1 LLIWE
6 GNVFDPRRLTVHFCG
21 DIGKADKSANFKHHG
36 QALASNVNHSSSTTS
51 FTMPTTLTPIK
62 IPGKIKKD
70 NSKAAIAAR
79 KALVRRKPAHGNHV
93 SNKRIEETKGP
104 SSQTSTS
111 SSERS

>member
-1 LLIWE
+1 
-6 GNVFDPRRLTVHFCG
+6 
-21 DIGKADKSANFKHHG
+21 
-36 QALASNVNHSSSTTS
+36 
-51 FTMPTTLTPIK
+51 MPMTLTPIK

-79 KALVRRKPAHGNHV
+79 KALVTGKPPHGIHL